1 MSKKLRV
8 VTGFFLGIFILI
20 LPGCDVF
27 ESQDS
32 FYKMTVDP
40 ETLHS
45 VDNLTLTEKPQQP
58 DTNEPPYLI
67 DVNRPQTNDVNLT
80 LEQCRAYTLADNL
93 NLKVQLI
100 EPAIAAQRVNE
111 EEAKFEAALYSN
123 INFRKTDTPISSTL
137 EGSSTESTSVDLG
150 VTVPLKTGGTVTL
163 NLADEK
169 FETNNPFST
178 LNPSYSSALSMSIS
192 QPLLRGA
199 GKRTNT
205 YAIRLANYD
214 FSIAEARTKLEVTR
228 ILTVADRVYWRLYA
242 ARKLLEVRQKEFEV
256 AKAELEKTKRMVKF
270 GMKPE
275 VEIVRAES
283 GVAERLV
290 GVINADN
297 DLRDREREA
306 KQIMNMPLVGASS
319 RVNLIPVT
327 EPDPVRYNLVPAELV
342 TKAIENRMEMLEL
355 ELQIAQ
361 QAEAIDYYKNLALPL
376 VTLDYTY
383 NINGLGATRG
393 DSYDLLFDKRF
404 EDHFLGLNILIP
416 LGNEQAKSRV
426 RQAFLR
432 RKQSIATKEDRKII
446 IESDVLR
453 VIDQLEADWQ
463 RILASRQNTILADK
477 VFQAEQRQYEKG
489 LRTMTEVLDAQA
501 RFADAVSS
509 EIAALT
515 EYQIAQVDLAYATGT
530 VAGLAKVRWQT
541 AGDVTIQK

>member
-1 MSKKLRV
+1 
-8 VTGFFLGIFILI
+8 
-20 LPGCDVF
+20 
-27 ESQDS
+27 
-32 FYKMTVDP
+32 
-40 ETLHS
+40 
-45 VDNLTLTEKPQQP
+45 
-58 DTNEPPYLI
+58 
-67 DVNRPQTNDVNLT
+67 
-80 LEQCRAYTLADNL
+80 
-93 NLKVQLI
+93 
-100 EPAIAAQRVNE
+100 
-111 EEAKFEAALYSN
+111 
-123 INFRKTDTPISSTL
+123 
-137 EGSSTESTSVDLG
+137 
-150 VTVPLKTGGTVTL
+150 
-163 NLADEK
+163 
-169 FETNNPFST
+169 
-178 LNPSYSSALSMSIS
+178 
-192 QPLLRGA
+192 LRGA
-199 GKRTNT
+199 GKRAST

-214 FSIAEARTKLEVTR
+214 LSIAEARTKLEVIR
-228 ILTVADRVYWRLYA
+228 VLTVADRAYWRLYA
-242 ARKLLEVRQKEFEV
+242 ARKFLEVRQKEFEV

-275 VEIVRAES
+275 VEIVRAQS
-283 GVAERLV
+283 GVAERLQS
-290 GVINADN
+290 VIVADN
-297 DLRDREREA
+297 ELRDREREA
-306 KQIMNMPLVGASS
+306 KQVMNMSLVGKSS
-319 RVNLIPVT
+319 SVNLIPVT
-327 EPDPVRYNLVPAELV
+327 EPDPVRYNLNPAELV

-383 NINGLGATRG
+383 NINGLGATRS

-432 RKQSIATKEDRKII
+432 RKQSIATNEDRKII

-453 VIDQLEADWQ
+453 VIDLLEADWQ

-489 LRTMTEVLDAQA
+489 LRTMTEVLNAQA